1 MGNITLFYHRLVALV
16 DFRFIFIENNT
27 HVKVTFLNSPS
38 LNIKLHFL
46 VKYYIEEVF
55 FVCILVFRGLVFVQ
69 LGKPREAAA
78 DTIVLNVYTNLG
90 ENYLLNNLAAEKFD
104 KS

>member
-1 MGNITLFYHRLVALV
+1 MQ
-16 DFRFIFIENNT
+16 
-27 HVKVTFLNSPS
+27 VKVAFLNSPS

-55 FVCILVFRGLVFVQ
+55 FVCILFRGLVFVQ

-90 ENYLLNNLAAEKFD
+90 ENYLLNNLAEKLD